1 MTPCDPTSVAIDWL
15 DAYRAAQIDQMVDL
29 YSPDAEI
36 DCVCGANTAILRGG
50 GIASYWQRRF
60 VESPALELVDLNAL
74 GESVVVAYR
83 TNRGVVEALL
93 DIGEDGLIT
102 YCSCGAV

>member
-1 MTPCDPTSVAIDWL
+1 MRPCDPMAVAVDWL
-15 DAYRAAQIDQMVDL
+15 NAYRAARIDKMMAM

-60 VESPALELVDLNAL
+60 VESPALELVDLNVL

-83 TNRGVVEALL
+83 TNRDFVEALL

-102 YCSCGAV
+102 YCSCGSV

>member
-1 MTPCDPTSVAIDWL
+1 MTPCDPMAVAIDWL

-29 YSPDAEI
+29 YSADAEI
-36 DCVCGANTAILRGG
+36 DCACGANAAILREQ

-60 VESPALELVDLNAL
+60 IKSPALELVDLNVL
-74 GESVVVAYR
+74 GKSVVVAYR
-83 TNRGVVEALL
+83 TRSGVVEVLL

-102 YCSCGAV
+102 YCSCGPV